1 MNLGLRLA
9 LGAMG
14 MPTKLIDDIEKA
26 LPASERLTAF
36 YTANASKIKPD
47 LDVVVPV
54 LGEVIS
60 FFNKGE

>member
-26 LPASERLTAF
+26 LPATERLVEF
-36 YTANASKIKPD
+36 YKLSAPKLKPD
-47 LDVVVPV
+47 IDAVAPV